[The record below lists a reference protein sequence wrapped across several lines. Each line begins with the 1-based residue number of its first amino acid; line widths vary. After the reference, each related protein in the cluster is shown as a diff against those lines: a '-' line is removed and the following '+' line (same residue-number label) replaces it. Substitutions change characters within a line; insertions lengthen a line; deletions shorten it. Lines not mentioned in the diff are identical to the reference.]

1 MSRVI
6 LGTTVAIDIS
16 GNQNQLL
23 LPACHTLEPNKR
35 QTFKG
40 FWIVPNLQIICKN
53 VGKKKFTKQSGVSDI
68 LSAYMQVF
76 ATLSS
81 RVKLS
86 EQSPGA
92 WVPKYWGEGQRPY

>member
-1 MSRVI
+1 MYFRGMSRVI

-40 FWIVPNLQIICKN
+40 FWIVPNLHKICVN
-53 VGKKKFTKQSGVSDI
+53 VGKKFTKQSGVSDI
-68 LSAYMQVF
+68 LSACMQVF

-81 RVKLS
+81 RVK
-86 EQSPGA
+86 
-92 WVPKYWGEGQRPY
+92 